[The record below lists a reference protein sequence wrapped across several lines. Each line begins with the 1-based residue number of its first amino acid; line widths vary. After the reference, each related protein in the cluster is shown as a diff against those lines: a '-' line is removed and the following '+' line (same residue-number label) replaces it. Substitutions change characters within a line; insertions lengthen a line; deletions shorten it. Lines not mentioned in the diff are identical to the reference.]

1 MFALIKLILLF
12 LCVST
17 ASLLAEAPL
26 RVWVG
31 IPPLEEIARTVG
43 GSHVQV
49 ELLAGSGQNHE
60 TFAPSAR
67 QMRALAHADVYFSSA
82 LPFETALLQRI
93 RNSMPQLRVVDTTA
107 AIPFLTI
114 AKAHDCSNCGSQDHS
129 HGQHPHHDPLLDVHR
144 WLSPPILMAQTK
156 VIADTLAQLRPDAA
170 DSIFSRANAITAELE
185 ALDQSLQ
192 TLLEPFRNDAFMIN
206 HPALGYFADHFGLR
220 QIAIESEGL
229 QPSPARIRQ
238 LSSQAREAS
247 VRWIIVQA
255 GQPRTAAAV
264 IAQSLGLPVVEV
276 DPLNPDALGEMRS
289 LAKALAEPPAP

>member
-1 MFALIKLILLF
+1 MFALIKAILLF
-12 LCVST
+12 FCIST

-31 IPPLEEIARTVG
+31 IPPLAEIVRTVG
-43 GSHVQV
+43 GDLV
-49 ELLAGSGQNHE
+49 EVGLLAGSGQSHE

-67 QMRALAHADVYFSSA
+67 QMRALAHADVYFSTE

-93 RNSMPQLRVVDTTA
+93 RNSMPQLRVVDTVA
-107 AIPFLTI
+107 AVQLLTL
-114 AKAHDCSNCGSQDHS
+114 AEAHDCDNCGSHDH
-129 HGQHPHHDPLLDVHR
+129 GHHDQHDSLVDVHR

-156 VIADTLAQLRPDAA
+156 VIAATLAQLRPDSAKLFA
-170 DSIFSRANAITAELE
+170 SRGKAITAELE

-192 TLLEPFRNDAFMIN
+192 RLLEPFRNDAFMIN
-206 HPALGYFADHFGLR
+206 HPALGYFAEHFGLR

-238 LSSQAREAS
+238 LSTQAREAS

-276 DPLNPDALGEMRS
+276 DPLNPDAIGEMRA
-289 LAKALAEPPAP
+289 LAKALADAPAP